1 MRAYAKNGGPF
12 DLLEVMT
19 CAGGCVN
26 GAGVINKE
34 PKARDDIRK
43 LVSESKSIRTV

>member
-26 GAGVINKE
+26 GAGVINRDL
-34 PKARDDIRK
+34 KAREEILK
-43 LVSESKSIRTV
+43 LVSESKKLN